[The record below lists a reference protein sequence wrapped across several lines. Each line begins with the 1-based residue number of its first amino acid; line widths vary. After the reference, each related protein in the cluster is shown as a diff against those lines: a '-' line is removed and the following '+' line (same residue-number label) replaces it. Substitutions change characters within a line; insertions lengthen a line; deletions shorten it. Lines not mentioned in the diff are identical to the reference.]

1 MSESW
6 TQRAYKATEPMWEKI
21 YNHPFLKELQEGTL
35 PDDKLRY
42 YFEQNLP
49 YIDAVVRC
57 RCLAAGKA
65 TSDEVRDFFL
75 DPAPVIVGELKHQQI
90 MVKELG
96 GRTDAPLSPT
106 CHGYTRHLLTLAWSR
121 DPVEYFGA
129 FLPCPWTYDEI
140 GRRIQGKLKNKQH
153 QDWWEFYFSQEHH
166 DMCERYRAMVDK
178 LAANLPPDRQEALI
192 ENFRTTLRFEYRFWQ
207 MAYTMEGWEI

>member
-1 MSESW
+1 MTDSW
-6 TQRAYKATEPMWEKI
+6 TQRAHKATEAMWQQI
-21 YNHPFLKELQEGTL
+21 FDHPFLKELRDGTL
-35 PDDKLRY
+35 PDEKLRY

-57 RCLAAGKA
+57 RCIAAGKA
-65 TSDEVRDFFL
+65 STPEVRDFFL
-75 DPAPVIVGELKHQQI
+75 DPAPVIVGELKHQER

-121 DPVEYFGA
+121 EPVEYFGA
-129 FLPCPWTYDEI
+129 FLPCPWTYDEL
-140 GRRIQGKLKNKQH
+140 GRQLKGKFKNDAH
-153 QDWWEFYFSQEHH
+153 ATWWEFYTSKEHN
-166 DMCERYRAMVDK
+166 DMCQRYREMVDK
-178 LAANLPPDRQEALI
+178 LAAELPLQRQDELI
-192 ENFRTTLRFEYRFWQ
+192 TNFRTTLRYEYRFWQ